1 MKKWNKKAAAV
12 LLAVLT
18 FCTIVLSGCS
28 KEEPAPA
35 DQVVGAMYDLCLKDD
50 PKPMMDL
57 LGFAS
62 EDDVRT
68 SLMEDSDT
76 TLADVFEEE
85 FASAGIEFTDEEL
98 QEMSDTI
105 MKLVQKLTYTAA
117 ISEQSKD
124 ETTVVL
130 TVKSFSNADIQ
141 QTMTDLQTEYLENM
155 DEETQAALMSGDED
169 AIMEFT
175 RQIMKDYVSRLG
187 ELEPNGGE
195 SEITVKCEK
204 MKVDVS
210 GKEKV
215 SWMPVDM
222 DKFTE
227 DVDNSTFK

>member
-1 MKKWNKKAAAV
+1 
-12 LLAVLT
+12 
-18 FCTIVLSGCS
+18 
-28 KEEPAPA
+28 
-35 DQVVGAMYDLCLKDD
+35 
-50 PKPMMDL
+50 
-57 LGFAS
+57 
-62 EDDVRT
+62 
-68 SLMEDSDT
+68 
-76 TLADVFEEE
+76 
-85 FASAGIEFTDEEL
+85 
-98 QEMSDTI
+98 MSDTI